1 MKLPSL
7 PSFQEIKDY
16 DDNRPGFAG
25 EHWLVL
31 GAGVALLLASRRS
44 NSFWVRTAGS
54 VMGSALVVRAASG
67 SEGLSRLVRYL
78 PVNTGGLR

>member
-44 NSFWVRTAGS
+44 DSFWVRTAGS
-54 VMGSALVVRAASG
+54 VMGSALVVRSASG
-67 SEGLSRLVRYL
+67 SEGLSKIVRYL
-78 PVNTGGLR
+78 PINTGGLR

>member
-1 MKLPSL
+1 MKLPSI
-7 PSFQEIKDY
+7 PSFQQIKDY
-16 DDNRPGFAG
+16 DQNRPGFAG

-31 GAGVALLLASRRS
+31 GAGLGLLLASRRS
-44 NSFWVRTAGS
+44 RSFVVRTAGS

>member
-1 MKLPSL
+1 MKLPSI
-7 PSFQEIKDY
+7 PSLKEIKDY
-16 DDNRPGFAG
+16 DQNRPGFAG

-31 GAGVALLLASRRS
+31 GAGLGLLLASRRS
-44 NSFWVRTAGS
+44 SSFLVRTAGA

>member
-16 DDNRPGFAG
+16 DQNRPGFAG

-44 NSFWVRTAGS
+44 PSFLVRTAGS
-54 VMGSALVVRAASG
+54 VVGSALMVRAASG
-67 SEGLSRLVRYL
+67 SEGLSKIVRYL
-78 PVNTGGLR
+78 PINQSGLR

>member
-16 DDNRPGFAG
+16 DQNRPGFAG
-25 EHWLVL
+25 KHWRVL

-44 NSFWVRTAGS
+44 DSFWVRTAGS
-54 VMGSALVVRAASG
+54 VMGSALVVRSASG
-67 SEGLSRLVRYL
+67 SEGLSKIVRYL
-78 PVNTGGLR
+78 PINTGGLR